1 MQKLATYLK
10 SMGFVTASIVN
21 GPNGDFIS
29 AKKGDDSKETFPIG
43 KKSQGCTSLMDM
55 NVVISDKTG
64 QAIATINQ
72 YEDVD
77 TVTL

>member
-29 AKKGDDSKETFPIG
+29 AKRGDDSKETFPIG

-55 NVVISDKTG
+55 NVIVTASG
-64 QAIATINQ
+64 QAIGTVNQ

>member
-29 AKKGDDSKETFPIG
+29 AKKRDNSKETFPVG

-55 NVVISDKTG
+55 NVIVSADG

-77 TVTL
+77 TVAL

>member
-29 AKKGDDSKETFPIG
+29 AKRGDDSKETFPVG
-43 KKSQGCTSLMDM
+43 KKSQGCTSLRDM
-55 NVVISDKTG
+55 NVIVTASG
-64 QAIATINQ
+64 QAIGTVNQ

>member
-29 AKKGDDSKETFPIG
+29 AKRADDSKGTFPVG

-55 NVVISDKTG
+55 NVIVTASG
-64 QAIATINQ
+64 QAIGTVNQ

>member
-29 AKKGDDSKETFPIG
+29 AKKGDDSKETFPVG

-55 NVVISDKTG
+55 TVIVTDKG

>member
-29 AKKGDDSKETFPIG
+29 AKRGDDSKGTFPVG

-55 NVVISDKTG
+55 NVIVTDKG

>member
-29 AKKGDDSKETFPIG
+29 AKRGDDSKETFPVG

-55 NVVISDKTG
+55 NVIVTASG
-64 QAIATINQ
+64 QAIGTVNQ

>member
-55 NVVISDKTG
+55 NVIVTASG
-64 QAIATINQ
+64 QAIGTVNQ

>member
-29 AKKGDDSKETFPIG
+29 AKRVDDSKETFPVG

-55 NVVISDKTG
+55 NVIVTASG
-64 QAIATINQ
+64 QAIGTVNQ

>member
-29 AKKGDDSKETFPIG
+29 AKRGDDSKDTFPVG

-55 NVVISDKTG
+55 NVIVTASG
-64 QAIATINQ
+64 QAIGTVNQ